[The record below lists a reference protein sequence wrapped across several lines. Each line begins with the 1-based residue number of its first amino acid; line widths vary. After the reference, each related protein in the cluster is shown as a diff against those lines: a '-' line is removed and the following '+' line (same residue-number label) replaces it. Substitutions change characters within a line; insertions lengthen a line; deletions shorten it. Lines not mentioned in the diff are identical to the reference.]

1 MFEQLNLIL
10 DFDPTLIAAFAGLSM
25 LVVQML
31 KSVIPWVED
40 HAIVANLVMAVFLST
55 MVVFNI
61 TWVLEIA
68 LLTFLIMSSAA
79 GVYSTSKKTTVVA
92 LPDEEHA

>member
-31 KSVIPWVED
+31 KSIIPWVED
-40 HAIVANLVMAVFLST
+40 HAIVANLAMATFLSA
-55 MVVFNI
+55 MVVFNV
-61 TWVLEIA
+61 TWVLEMA
-68 LLTFLIMSSAA
+68 LLTFLIMSAA
-79 GVYSTSKKTTVVA
+79 SGVYSASKKTTV
-92 LPDEEHA
+92 LPPEEHA